1 MAQLAEA
8 LLELK
13 GLSLPNDKV
22 QNIKALWNSLDPFD
36 KKATEIILKS
46 QVQLRGHLCS
56 QKKIGH
62 TTTEQ
67 MKRYYFHKIKV
78 VIIHLPK
85 VPAIWSLCS
94 IVSIKEPHC
103 RGTVHI
109 AYYKTWPIKE
119 DHWTTDASTMA
130 NLLCLLILT
139 FTYIYIYIYT

>member
-22 QNIKALWNSLDPFD
+22 QNIKALWNSLDHFD

-46 QVQLRGHLCS
+46 QVQLQGHLCS

-67 MKRYYFHKIKV
+67 MKRYIIFIK
-78 VIIHLPK
+78 
-85 VPAIWSLCS
+85 
-94 IVSIKEPHC
+94 
-103 RGTVHI
+103 
-109 AYYKTWPIKE
+109 
-119 DHWTTDASTMA
+119 
-130 NLLCLLILT
+130 
-139 FTYIYIYIYT
+139 